1 MNIKGIN
8 NQYQY
13 SKDVKNNKFE
23 KTDKKSDKDKL
34 EISDKAKVLS
44 NVQQEEAKKLE
55 DVKNKIDSK
64 FYDSNEVIAKVAD
77 KIVKDLKTK

>member
-13 SKDVKNNKFE
+13 SKDVKSNKFE
-23 KTDKKSDKDKL
+23 KADKKSDKDKL

-44 NVQQEEAKKLE
+44 NVQQEEAKKLD
-55 DVKNKIDSK
+55 DVKNKINSK